1 MSRGSSSQLPMAGS
15 PEPMAATDDG
25 HPKAPCVPAQA
36 AAAAAEQNESADAPW
51 SVCINRQRDC
61 WGVHK
66 RPIDELRKSEQRKEE
81 ANEFR
86 EYRTA
91 VLERGDKCPYRVA
104 LRMDKRGHLMT
115 ETALRSFTAAELAH
129 EQLWPLLT
137 SESTVSD
144 LLSGRKDKRVGSRK
158 RTKANRTENRA
169 GAHGKDT
176 RTPCREE
183 RRGGW
188 PRSRRAKRFP
198 KHVNYGTNREPVS
211 SLRAPPSP

>member
-1 MSRGSSSQLPMAGS
+1 MPA
-15 PEPMAATDDG
+15 EPMAATDDG
-25 HPKAPCVPAQA
+25 HPPKAPCVPAQA
-36 AAAAAEQNESADAPW
+36 ASAAAEQNESADAPW
-51 SVCINRQRDC
+51 SVCIDRQRDY

-66 RPIDELRKSEQRKEE
+66 RPIDELHKSEQRKEQ

-86 EYRTA
+86 DYRTA

-115 ETALRSFTAAELAH
+115 ETAWRSFTAAELAH

-176 RTPCREE
+176 RTPLQRREKRRLAAIEAGEAVPKTRKLRHE
-183 RRGGW
+183 RK
-188 PRSRRAKRFP
+188 AKS
-198 KHVNYGTNREPVS
+198 REPDAS
-211 SLRAPPSP
+211 APHKA